1 MPKLNLCKSVIVFC
15 MLFIMSCGDD
25 TMDVT
30 FNFALSYDGEPLVML
45 QEYEYPS
52 GETLKFTRL
61 SFYVSDLQGNSASGN
76 STLLKDIDLIN
87 LSTSHSTVEGA
98 TAGFQYTIED
108 LPAEDFDSYSF
119 LLGVNSDLN
128 TRVPADY
135 SNNHPLANSGEY
147 WIAWD
152 SYIFFKIEG
161 IMDTDN
167 DGEFET
173 NVALHIGS
181 DAAAREITMNSADQL
196 NEQIDI
202 DVMSIFE
209 SNGSL
214 YDIQEN
220 PQIHSLFQLDKA
232 SFLVENLAKQLNR

>member
-1 MPKLNLCKSVIVFC
+1 MLMVMVF
-15 MLFIMSCGDD
+15 MMSCGND
-25 TMDVT
+25 TMDIT

-45 QEYEYPS
+45 EEYDYPT
-52 GETLKFTRL
+52 GEKLKFTRI
-61 SFYVSDLQGNSASGN
+61 SFYISDLQGNSSSGN
-76 STLLKDIDLIN
+76 STLLKDVDLIN
-87 LSTSHSTVEGA
+87 LSSSHASVEGA
-98 TAGFQYTIED
+98 TEGFNYTIQDVSEED
-108 LPAEDFDSYSF
+108 INAYSF
-119 LLGVNSDLN
+119 LLGVNSELN
-128 TRVPADY
+128 SQVPADY
-135 SNNHPLANSGEY
+135 SSNHPLANSGEY

-161 IMDTDN
+161 IMDSDN

-181 DAAAREITMNSADQL
+181 NEAARHITMNSVDL
-196 NEQIDI
+196 SNEQINI

-209 SNGSL
+209 SNGDL